1 MCFKIHSSIDHN
13 DAAEALKAPAALGLA
28 TPQGYRM
35 GMGRQDGDGD
45 TGLGWGGRTGM
56 GRQDRDE
63 DTGLGWGG
71 RTGMGKKNRDVEAGW
86 VWGGRTR
93 KGLLRP
99 SSGAALYCRPQGRGL
114 LLLGVGAKVPL
125 ALKPTF
131 HYLEDAG
138 FVTTTETQSHQQS
151 ALCEQRFLSM
161 WRETVLHPNQGKMH
175 S

>member
-35 GMGRQDGDGD
+35 GMGRQDGDG
-45 TGLGWGGRTGM
+45 
-56 GRQDRDE
+56 